1 MKRVPLLVHNAAR
14 TVSASSSTGPK
25 PASEAVETPF
35 QRELVRL
42 MAVHAK
48 DLPAASGRAL
58 SAALGKSANHLWL
71 ILNRGMIPSGP
82 AVYDLARVL
91 KLTKA
96 ETDGL
101 ILKAIETKAV
111 VRSRDNFWINEVARI
126 AAEKEQEVAA
136 LRAELAAHRLLEAF
150 DERRAAASDSAV
162 PRAASE

>member
-1 MKRVPLLVHNAAR
+1 MNA
-14 TVSASSSTGPK
+14 SPSPGPK

-35 QRELVRL
+35 QKELVRL
-42 MAVHAK
+42 IAVHAK

-91 KLTKA
+91 KLTKP

-150 DERRAAASDSAV
+150 DARRPVGA
-162 PRAASE
+162 PSEPPSSTEGKS